1 MKWLTLKLIKLYQA
15 TLSYD
20 HGYLGRIF
28 PNLRFCKFTPT
39 CSQYTYDAIDK
50 YGIFKGSR
58 MGMNRIGRCNH
69 KTPMGTFDPVK

>member
-20 HGYLGRIF
+20 HGYLGKIF

-39 CSQYTYDAIDK
+39 CSQYSYDAIDK
-50 YGIFKGSR
+50 YGVLKGMR
-58 MGMNRIGRCNH
+58 LGANRVTRCNH